1 MGKEV
6 GQYIQELRT
15 NQGIGL
21 RRLSDQIGL
30 SAAHLSMV
38 EHGRRETSVVV
49 LYNIVRA
56 LNGDFV
62 DALQRLALDA
72 GVPAEVLL
80 DREMSEAVTSQSTWI
95 PPDGR

>member
-6 GQYIQELRT
+6 GLYIQELRT

-38 EHGRRETSVVV
+38 EHGRRETSVTV
-49 LYNIVRA
+49 LYDIIRT

-80 DREMSEAVTSQSTWI
+80 DREMVRATGT